1 MWKKFAT
8 LMMFLSI
15 IETVFEAVPQA
26 ILGICFS
33 IHQLKHSSLTDNESR
48 LMHLW
53 EIYPYQ
59 VVSLFFS
66 LCSVVKTLGTV
77 AYTTTN
83 DRDNSIFGMVNLLK
97 NRYKETHKKAKAT
110 KEEEI
115 EMLNDQ
121 IKRLNED
128 KQKTIDFHNRFSAD
142 LKISGFE
149 TGNEIERLR
158 FLKDMGLDP
167 ELLIDKDK
175 ASFPDKSCVLTD
187 LGLPESL
194 SFMNTLNGKKY
205 NDSPLNLNC
214 SIYIEESKIPSSPN
228 SPSIIPLPNSEEL
241 EEVEDTQLLNDDL
254 QKSMNV
260 KEPKK
265 KKNGLLCWRS
275 NSTSSQLDDS
285 DLELQNTNNEK
296 DVEQTQLLNGE
307 LKKQNRLPF
316 LKSKTASQL
325 DHSEN
330 ENDEEV
336 QNTDAK
342 NNEDTSDT
350 PPPSCPSSPT
360 LLPEPESQISDTEST
375 EEIKK
380 EENTED
386 NS

>member
-228 SPSIIPLPNSEEL
+228 SPIIIPMPTSEEL
-241 EEVEDTQLLNDDL
+241 EENTQLLNGDL
-254 QKSMNV
+254 QKSMNE

-265 KKNGLLCWRS
+265 KKNYSLLCWRS
-275 NSTSSQLDDS
+275 SSTSSQLDDS
-285 DLELQNTNNEK
+285 D
-296 DVEQTQLLNGE
+296 

-316 LKSKTASQL
+316 LKSKTTSQL

-330 ENDEEV
+330 KNDEEV

-342 NNEDTSDT
+342 INEETSDT
-350 PPPSCPSSPT
+350 PPPSCPSTPT

-375 EEIKK
+375 QEINKENLCSKTNLFQTEE
-380 EENTED
+380 
-386 NS
+386 

>member
-241 EEVEDTQLLNDDL
+241 EDVEDTQLLSGDL
-254 QKSMNV
+254 QKSMNM

-265 KKNGLLCWRS
+265 KKNPLLCWRS
-275 NSTSSQLDDS
+275 SSTSFQLDDS
-285 DLELQNTNNEK
+285 DVELQDKTNES
-296 DVEQTQLLNGE
+296 DVENTQLLNGD
-307 LKKQNRLPF
+307 LKKKNMFPF
-316 LKSKTASQL
+316 LKSKTTSQL
-325 DHSEN
+325 DSDN
-330 ENDEEV
+330 KTDEEV
-336 QNTDAK
+336 HQEEVK
-342 NNEDTSDT
+342 VNEETSDT

-375 EEIKK
+375 QEIKK
-380 EENTED
+380 EENTGD